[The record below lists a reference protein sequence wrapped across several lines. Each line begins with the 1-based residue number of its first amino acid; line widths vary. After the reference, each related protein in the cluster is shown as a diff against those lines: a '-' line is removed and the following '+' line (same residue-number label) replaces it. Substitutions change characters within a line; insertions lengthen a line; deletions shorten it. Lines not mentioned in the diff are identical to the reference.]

1 MQGRVDGSMS
11 PVLTAH
17 HRVSRTETLDMGEQ
31 LTILI
36 RPEEP
41 RDHQAIFDL
50 TRRAFAPMP
59 FAAGDEQELI
69 GALRDG
75 GALSLSL
82 VAEQHHKV
90 VGHVALSPV
99 THESG
104 EAGWF
109 GLGPISVE
117 PALQRKGVGGKLIS
131 DAKAWMKARKATG
144 CILVGDT
151 NYYSR
156 HGFVKAPAHAPENE
170 PPQYFMVLLL
180 DRVAPA
186 GRFAFHPA
194 FHA

>member
-1 MQGRVDGSMS
+1 MKGGVDGSTS
-11 PVLTAH
+11 PVIKAQH
-17 HRVSRTETLDMGEQ
+17 PVSQTETLDMSEQ
-31 LTILI
+31 LNILI

-41 RDHQAIFDL
+41 RDHQAIFDV

-59 FAAGDEQELI
+59 FAAGDEQDLI

-90 VGHVALSPV
+90 VGHVALSPA
-99 THESG
+99 THVSG
-104 EAGWF
+104 EEGWF

-117 PALQRKGVGGKLIS
+117 PALQRKGVGGMLIS
-131 DAKAWMKARKATG
+131 DAKAWMKARKAGG

-156 HGFVKAPAHAPENE
+156 HGFVKAPGHAPENE
-170 PPQYFMVLLL
+170 PPQYFMVLPL
-180 DRVAPA
+180 DGLAPA